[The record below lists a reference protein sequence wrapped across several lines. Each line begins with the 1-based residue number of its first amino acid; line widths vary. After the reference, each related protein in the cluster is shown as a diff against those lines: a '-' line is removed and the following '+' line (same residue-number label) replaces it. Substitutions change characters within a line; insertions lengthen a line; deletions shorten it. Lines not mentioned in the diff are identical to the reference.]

1 MTTHDP
7 SSHPPTVYLKP
18 GEFYIGEKPA
28 KVVTVLGSCVSVTL
42 FNKKLHIGAICHA
55 ALPLCRKKEG
65 CRKYCDD
72 TFKYT
77 DCSIKFMLKKFRDF
91 GVAENEIEV
100 KIFGG
105 ADTLASRSENTIGTM
120 NVRIALDT
128 IREKNLHIIA
138 ADVGDSFGR
147 KLIFHTDTGDVF
159 LKRLRNARPNRGIP
173 GVTFKKRGI

>member
-1 MTTHDP
+1 MTTHGQ
-7 SSHPPTVYLKP
+7 SSHLHTVYLKP

-42 FNKKLHIGAICHA
+42 FNKRRRIGAICHA
-55 ALPLCRKKEG
+55 TLPVCRKKKG

-77 DCSIKFMLKKFRDF
+77 DCAIKFMLKKFRDY
-91 GVAENEIEV
+91 GIAEGEIEI

-105 ADTLASRSENTIGTM
+105 ADTLASMQENTIGTM
-120 NVRIALDT
+120 NVRTALET
-128 IREKNLHIIA
+128 IRGKNLHIVA

-159 LKRLRNARPNRGIP
+159 LKRLPNLRQNQGIR
-173 GVTFKKRGI
+173 GVTFKKRGS